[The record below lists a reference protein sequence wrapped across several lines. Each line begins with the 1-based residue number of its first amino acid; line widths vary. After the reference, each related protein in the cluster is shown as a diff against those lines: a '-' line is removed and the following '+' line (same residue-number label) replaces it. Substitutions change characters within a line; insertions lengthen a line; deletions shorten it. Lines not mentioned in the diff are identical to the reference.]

1 LLLAGAVAWVAAM
14 TWRTVLAS
22 GALLLIAVAA
32 QAGNISITTTRNAH
46 LEGMMLVVEVTVGNT
61 GDEAAH
67 AVTPLVRFAGKEARG
82 KRVESLPPN
91 ATIEDTVS
99 LEVGELGLGTWP
111 YVVAVDYTDAN
122 QYPFQAIQLGRL
134 VVGNPLPAKIA
145 VSSMTAGKLA
155 KTAEITLQVKNLE
168 GTARTASVRIV
179 PPDGIE
185 AVPAVSDMTFEP
197 WQEKALTIALTNRTA
212 LAGSR
217 YPVFAAVEYES
228 DGMHFGVLGQTVVE
242 IVPSETIV
250 DRFGGSLWIGAA
262 ALGVLFLVLVGL
274 RSRRS

>member
-1 LLLAGAVAWVAAM
+1 MAWVAAM
-14 TWRTVLAS
+14 TWRILLAS
-22 GALLLIAVAA
+22 CGLLIIAGAA
-32 QAGNISITTTRNAH
+32 QAGSISITTTRNAH

-99 LEVGELGLGTWP
+99 LEVGALGLGTWP
-111 YVVAVDYTDAN
+111 YVVGVDYTDAN

-145 VSSMTAGKLA
+145 VSSMTAGKLS

-168 GTARTASVRIV
+168 GTVRTASVRIV

-197 WQEKALTIALTNRTA
+197 WQEKTLTVALTNRTA

-228 DGMHFGVLGQTVVE
+228 DGTHFGVLGQTIVE

-250 DRFGGSLWIGAA
+250 DRFGSSLWIGAV
-262 ALGVLFLVLVGL
+262 ALGVLFVALVGL